1 LGEIVSVSLVIP
13 VYNEEEVL
21 LALYQRLLEVFET
34 AGEEFEMIFVNDGS
48 QDGSLALLAELR
60 ERDHRVGFIDL
71 SRNFGHQIAITA
83 GLDHAGGDAVV
94 VMDADLQDPPEVVL
108 EMLARWREGYDIVYG
123 VRRAREGESLFK
135 RATAAIFYRLL
146 RMLTP
151 VQMPLDSGDFRLMSR
166 RAVKALGRLREK
178 NRFIRG
184 MASWVG
190 YRQCGVTYDRCSR
203 FAGTTRYPFH
213 KMLRLAVDAVM
224 SFSSVPLRLSIV
236 LGGLVALLSSV
247 YAAYVIYMKLTTGA
261 AVLGWAS
268 LIVAVLG
275 VGSVQLVC
283 LGILGEYVAR
293 IYDEVRG
300 RPLYLIR
307 EFIPPE
313 KTGDQDFEE
322 VQTLPLRTA
331 ASRT

>member
-1 LGEIVSVSLVIP
+1 MSVSLVIP

-21 LALYQRLLEVFET
+21 LALYERLVDVFET
-34 AGEEFEMIFVNDGS
+34 AGEVFEVIFVNDGS
-48 QDGSLALLAELR
+48 QDESLTILVDLR
-60 ERDHRVGFIDL
+60 ERDQRVGIIDL

-94 VMDADLQDPPEVVL
+94 VMDADLQDPPEVIL
-108 EMLARWREGYDIVYG
+108 EMLIRWREGFDIVYG
-123 VRRAREGESLFK
+123 VRRARDGESLFK
-135 RATAAIFYRLL
+135 RATAAIFYRVL
-146 RMLTP
+146 RVLTQ
-151 VQMPLDSGDFRLMSR
+151 VEMPLDSGDFRLMSR
-166 RAVKALGRLREK
+166 RAVGAIGRLREK

-190 YRQCGVTYDRCSR
+190 YRQCGVTYDRCPR
-203 FAGTTRYPFH
+203 YAGATRYPFN

-236 LGGLVALLSSV
+236 LGGFVALLSSL
-247 YAAYVIYMKLTTGA
+247 YAAYVVYLKLTMGS

-307 EFIPPE
+307 DYFPPE
-313 KTGDQDFEE
+313 EGSPRGVDEAKP
-322 VQTLPLRTA
+322 LPLRSA
-331 ASRT
+331 ASMK

>member
-1 LGEIVSVSLVIP
+1 MSVSLVIP
-13 VYNEEEVL
+13 VYNEEQVL
-21 LALYQRLLEVFET
+21 YALYERLVEVFDQ
-34 AGEEFEMIFVNDGS
+34 AGEAFEVIFVNDGS
-48 QDGSLALLAELR
+48 QDSSQAILAQLR
-60 ERDHRVGFIDL
+60 DRDSRIGFIDL
-71 SRNFGHQIAITA
+71 SRNFGHQVAITA
-83 GLDHAGGDAVV
+83 GMDHATGDAVV
-94 VMDADLQDPPEVVL
+94 VMDADLQDPPEVII
-108 EMLARWREGYDIVYG
+108 EMLERWRAGFDVVYG
-123 VRRAREGESLFK
+123 VRRVREGESLFK
-135 RATAAIFYRLL
+135 RFTAAVFYRVL
-146 RMLTP
+146 RVLTP

-166 RAVKALGRLREK
+166 RAVEALGRLREK

-190 YRQCGVTYDRCSR
+190 YRQCGVVYDRCPR
-203 FAGTTRYPFH
+203 YAGKTRYPFH

-236 LGGLVALLSSV
+236 LGGFVALLSSL
-247 YAAYVIYMKLTTGA
+247 YAAYVVYMKLTTGA

-268 LIVAVLG
+268 LIVAILG

-307 EFIPPE
+307 EYCPPDPKSVPVLCPE
-313 KTGDQDFEE
+313 I
-322 VQTLPLRTA
+322 A
-331 ASRT
+331 AQGERRVSFPVR